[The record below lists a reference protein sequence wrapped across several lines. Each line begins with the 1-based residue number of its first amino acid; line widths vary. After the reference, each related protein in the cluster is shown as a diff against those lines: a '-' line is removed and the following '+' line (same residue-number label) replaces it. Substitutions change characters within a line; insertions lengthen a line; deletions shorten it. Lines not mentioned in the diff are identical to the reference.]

1 MARFSGIPSL
11 PQSGVEEWNLR
22 TLGALKQNVELLTG
36 SRGETDLASKALIR
50 SQFTVNPP
58 PSPSLTSVSQLSISP
73 SITLTYSNVMPV
85 ASGTAG
91 SIIVPVAATNSGGP
105 DTNWT
110 AFLSSLSSS
119 GYASA
124 QDVQRL
130 ASDVAQ
136 LRTTLNTLI
145 AQLKA

>member
-22 TLGALKQNVELLTG
+22 TLSALKQNVELLTG
-36 SRGETDLASKALIR
+36 ARGETDLASKAIIR
-50 SQFTVNPP
+50 SQVTVNPP
-58 PSPSLTSVSQLSISP
+58 PVPALTSVSQLAINPNISG
-73 SITLTYSNVMPV
+73 LTAVNVTPV
-85 ASGTAG
+85 ASGTPVIVADAG
-91 SIIVPVAATNSGGP
+91 WTTFLGSLQSG
-105 DTNWT
+105 
-110 AFLSSLSSS
+110 

-136 LRTTLNTLI
+136 LRAILNVLI

>member
-11 PQSGVEEWNLR
+11 PQSGVDEWNLR

-36 SRGETDLASKALIR
+36 SRGEADLASKALIR

-58 PSPSLTSVSQLSISP
+58 PSPSLTSVSQLSIAPNISG
-73 SITLTYSNVMPV
+73 ITAVNVTPV
-85 ASGTAG
+85 ASGTPVIVANAG
-91 SIIVPVAATNSGGP
+91 
-105 DTNWT
+105 WT
-110 AFLSSLSSS
+110 GFLSSLQSG

-136 LRTTLNTLI
+136 LRAVLNTLI

>member
-58 PSPSLTSVSQLSISP
+58 SLPSLTSVSQLAINPNISG
-73 SITLTYSNVMPV
+73 ITAVNVTPV
-85 ASGTAG
+85 AVGTPVIVANAGWTTFLGSLQSG
-91 SIIVPVAATNSGGP
+91 
-105 DTNWT
+105 
-110 AFLSSLSSS
+110 

-130 ASDVAQ
+130 ANDVAQ
-136 LRTTLNTLI
+136 LRAVVSTLI

>member
-50 SQFTVNPP
+50 SQFTVTPP
-58 PSPSLTSVSQLSISP
+58 PSPSLTSVSSISTSP
-73 SITLTYSNVMPV
+73 INPTTYSSVMAV
-85 ASGTAG
+85 ASGTPG
-91 SIIVPVAATNSGGP
+91 SVVVPVADAG
-105 DTNWT
+105 WT
-110 AFLSSLSSS
+110 TFLGSLSSS
-119 GYASA
+119 GSASA

-136 LRTTLNTLI
+136 LRNTLNILI

>member
-36 SRGETDLASKALIR
+36 SRGESDLASKALIR
-50 SQFTVNPP
+50 SQFTVGPP
-58 PSPSLTSVSQLSISP
+58 PSPSLTSVSQLAVSPNISG
-73 SITLTYSNVMPV
+73 LTAVNVTPV
-85 ASGTAG
+85 AVGTPVIVADAG
-91 SIIVPVAATNSGGP
+91 
-105 DTNWT
+105 WT
-110 AFLSSLSSS
+110 AFLSSLSSG

-136 LRTTLNTLI
+136 LRSTLNTLI

>member
-58 PSPSLTSVSQLSISP
+58 PSPSLTSVSQLAINP
-73 SITLTYSNVMPV
+73 SLPTTYINVTPV
-85 ASGTAG
+85 AVGTP
-91 SIIVPVAATNSGGP
+91 VPVADAGWTTFLGSLQSG
-105 DTNWT
+105 
-110 AFLSSLSSS
+110 

-136 LRTTLNTLI
+136 LRATLNVLI

>member
-58 PSPSLTSVSQLSISP
+58 PSPSLTSVSQLSVSPDISG
-73 SITLTYSNVMPV
+73 IAAVNVTPV
-85 ASGTAG
+85 ASGTPVIVANAG
-91 SIIVPVAATNSGGP
+91 
-105 DTNWT
+105 WT
-110 AFLSSLSSS
+110 SFLSSLSSG

-136 LRTTLNTLI
+136 LRATLNTLI